1 MTEIRIRPAGTPDAA
16 AITILADIAGY
27 CLPHWV
33 WSNSPDR
40 RPGESVLAFGR
51 RRVLRQDSVFSYRK
65 TFVADVDGEVAGML
79 LGYRQPDV
87 AAPVGDDVPEPL
99 RPLSELEALAPG
111 TWYVNIL
118 SVFEEFQGSGIG
130 RRLLEKADALNHGRH
145 LRRHHHRRRA
155 GRLCRGDPRSQLG
168 LKTAIVENKHLG
180 GICLNWGCIPTKALL
195 RTSEIYHAMERAKE
209 FGLSAEKP
217 GYDTAAIVKRSRGVS
232 GQLSTGVGFL
242 MKKNKIDVIWGTAT
256 IDAGQGQGEGGR
268 RRESAQGRARR
279 RRYAAKHIIVATGAR
294 PRELPGLE
302 RDGS

>member
-130 RRLLEKADALNHGRH
+130 RRLLEKADALAKASG
-145 LRRHHHRRRA
+145 A
-155 GRLCRGDPRSQLG
+155 RGLSI
-168 LKTAIVENKHLG
+168 IVEDDNSGAHRLYRNAGYREIASRPFVPFPGCAPAENWILLVKAEAG
-180 GICLNWGCIPTKALL
+180 G
-195 RTSEIYHAMERAKE
+195 
-209 FGLSAEKP
+209 
-217 GYDTAAIVKRSRGVS
+217 
-232 GQLSTGVGFL
+232 
-242 MKKNKIDVIWGTAT
+242 
-256 IDAGQGQGEGGR
+256 
-268 RRESAQGRARR
+268 
-279 RRYAAKHIIVATGAR
+279 
-294 PRELPGLE
+294 
-302 RDGS
+302 